1 MLPKPALFLD
11 RDGTLIE
18 DLHYLSDP
26 NKVRLLPGVRECLSS
41 LKKDGWLFFLFSNQ
55 SGIRRGLC
63 TLEQVNACNQRMLE
77 LIGLGQDLFAK
88 TCLALGTSEEPC
100 EYRKPSPKFILE
112 CLEGFC
118 LDPNFCWMIGDKET
132 DVEAGQRAGIRTILM
147 QTQSEILPKTLPADF
162 VCKDFFEVFDHL
174 REKNGKFKHV
184 GTTTASE
191 VYD

>member
-1 MLPKPALFLD
+1 MPQKRSALFLD

-26 NKVRLLPGVRECLSS
+26 NKVRLLPGVRECLAS

-55 SGIRRGLC
+55 SGIRRGFC

-77 LIGLGQDLFAK
+77 LIGLGQDLFTK
-88 TCLALGTSEEPC
+88 TCLALGTAEDPC

-112 CLEGFC
+112 CLETFC
-118 LDPNFCWMIGDKET
+118 LDPNVCWMIGDKET

-147 QTQSEILPKTLPADF
+147 QPQSEILSKNSPQTE
-162 VCKDFFEVFDHL
+162 VCKDFFEVLNRL
-174 REKNGKFKHV
+174 REEKRQM
-184 GTTTASE
+184 
-191 VYD
+191 

>member
-1 MLPKPALFLD
+1 MLPRPALFLD

-26 NKVRLLPGVRECLSS
+26 NKVRLLPGVRECLSL
-41 LKKDGWLFFLFSNQ
+41 LKKGGWLVFLFSNQ
-55 SGIRRGLC
+55 SGIRRGFC

-77 LIGLGQDLFAK
+77 LIGLGQDLFTK
-88 TCLALGTSEEPC
+88 TCLALGTSEQPC

-132 DVEAGQRAGIRTILM
+132 DVEAGQRAHIRTILI
-147 QTQSEILPKTLPADF
+147 QPKSEILSKTLPADF
-162 VCKDFFEVFDHL
+162 VCKDFFEVFDRL
-174 REKNGKFKHV
+174 REKKRQM
-184 GTTTASE
+184 
-191 VYD
+191 

>member
-1 MLPKPALFLD
+1 
-11 RDGTLIE
+11 
-18 DLHYLSDP
+18 
-26 NKVRLLPGVRECLSS
+26 
-41 LKKDGWLFFLFSNQ
+41 
-55 SGIRRGLC
+55 
-63 TLEQVNACNQRMLE
+63 
-77 LIGLGQDLFAK
+77 
-88 TCLALGTSEEPC
+88 
-100 EYRKPSPKFILE
+100 
-112 CLEGFC
+112 
-118 LDPNFCWMIGDKET
+118 MIGDKET

>member
-1 MLPKPALFLD
+1 MPQKRSALFLD

-26 NKVRLLPGVRECLSS
+26 NKVRLLPGVRECLSP

-55 SGIRRGLC
+55 SGIRRGFC

-77 LIGLGQDLFAK
+77 LIGLGRDLFTK
-88 TCLALGTSEEPC
+88 TCLALGTAEEPC

-112 CLEGFC
+112 CLEAFH

-132 DVEAGQRAGIRTILM
+132 DVEAGQRAGIRTILV
-147 QTQSEILPKTLPADF
+147 QPQSEILSKNSPKTEI
-162 VCKDFFEVFDHL
+162 CKDFFEVFDRL
-174 REKNGKFKHV
+174 GEKKRQI
-184 GTTTASE
+184 
-191 VYD
+191 